1 MKSPNILSFS
11 EISLGIM
18 PLRPI
23 LLLWRKWQD
32 FLLFMAKVFYQ
43 CQLSGKNKRI
53 WSLQMLYCGHFT
65 PETLLWWMKGLTGKR
80 GRKGKEKE
88 RKIQAAWVSQEVTW
102 GSHPG
107 TDLSLFPAH
116 VSLFIVLY
124 LTRKL
129 NFSLLM
135 FLLESSC
142 AIPAGN
148 SNTTN
153 PNVFYTVQRV
163 KGKTELLR

>member
-1 MKSPNILSFS
+1 
-11 EISLGIM
+11 M

-53 WSLQMLYCGHFT
+53 RSLPILWPLHSRDL
-65 PETLLWWMKGLTGKR
+65 TLMDERTNRGKR

-88 RKIQAAWVSQEVTW
+88 RKIQPAGVSQEVTW

-107 TDLSLFPAH
+107 PDLSLFPAH

-129 NFSLLM
+129 NSSLLM

>member
-1 MKSPNILSFS
+1 MPALGEEQENQKRTDAALWPLLSRD
-11 EISLGIM
+11 LA
-18 PLRPI
+18 L
-23 LLLWRKWQD
+23 
-32 FLLFMAKVFYQ
+32 MAERT
-43 CQLSGKNKRI
+43 NRR
-53 WSLQMLYCGHFT
+53 
-65 PETLLWWMKGLTGKR
+65 KR
-80 GRKGKEKE
+80 GRKGEGKQRKENYQLRVLA
-88 RKIQAAWVSQEVTW
+88 RKLPEVHTLELTYHFSQ
-102 GSHPG
+102 
-107 TDLSLFPAH
+107 H

-129 NFSLLM
+129 NFSLLT

-148 SNTTN
+148 SNTTS